1 MYRFTQ
7 SGIYEHIDFAFTGT
21 TSNGRFTAQFKL
33 PEAIGLQARY
43 YYNRPNATMQSRI
56 RAMHRVDFGLN
67 KKLFND
73 RLALTADVTN
83 AFDTRRY
90 RSVVTVPNYTISSMS
105 RFNGARY
112 RLSLSY
118 KIGREGQSRQAKAS
132 NRN

>member
-1 MYRFTQ
+1 
-7 SGIYEHIDFAFTGT
+7 
-21 TSNGRFTAQFKL
+21 
-33 PEAIGLQARY
+33 
-43 YYNRPNATMQSRI
+43 
-56 RAMHRVDFGLN
+56 MHRVDFGLN